1 MTVKRVDPFELHPEL
16 DVEPKKKKKTLTK
29 EKILSILRTES
40 ERIGRESV
48 PTWGWTTN
56 DLLEVLDNIEEELER
71 L

>member
-1 MTVKRVDPFELHPEL
+1 MTEKRVDPFELYPGL
-16 DVEPKKKKKTLTK
+16 DVEPKKKRKVLTK
-29 EKILSILRTES
+29 ERVLSILRAES
-40 ERIGRESV
+40 ERIGREPV